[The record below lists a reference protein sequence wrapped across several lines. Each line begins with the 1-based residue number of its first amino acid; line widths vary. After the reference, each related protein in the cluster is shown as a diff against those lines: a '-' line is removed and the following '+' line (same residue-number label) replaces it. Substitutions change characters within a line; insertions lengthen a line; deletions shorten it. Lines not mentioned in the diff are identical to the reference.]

1 MQASR
6 CVYIED
12 VHAEENSRN
21 NTSRPR
27 ETLWILSS
35 EHVKPFFEVKKLFCF
50 SEAKFVPRAST
61 TRERS
66 ERTSVLKRW
75 VHGILTLGE
84 INRCHFLFSVT
95 IVVFLQF
102 KKVNIGG
109 SREEFIKH
117 FTLLIRLV
125 HSF

>member
-35 EHVKPFFEVKKLFCF
+35 EHVKPFFEVKKLFLFLGSKVCAQ
-50 SEAKFVPRAST
+50 SKYNSWTQRKNI
-61 TRERS
+61 
-66 ERTSVLKRW
+66 SVK
-75 VHGILTLGE
+75 TLSAWNPDLGR
-84 INRCHFLFSVT
+84 N
-95 IVVFLQF
+95 
-102 KKVNIGG
+102 
-109 SREEFIKH
+109 
-117 FTLLIRLV
+117 
-125 HSF
+125 